1 MRLWLLA
8 VMAFALLTGFDPPD
22 PPEPSE
28 EVTIIVEV
36 EEKPSDFQEMLEAR
50 LPRLEVVAVYDR
62 LFNGLA
68 VRGKAEELEKLARMD
83 MVTNQY
89 PVQTYRALGDDE
101 MTFSTEKLRE
111 NLSSSY
117 TGKGVKVGVI
127 DTGVDYTHPDLRKNY
142 NGGFDTVDFDND
154 PMETKGEG
162 ATAHGSHVAGVIAAD
177 GKMKGIA
184 PDARIYA
191 YRALGPGGVGS
202 SVQVIAALEKA
213 VKEGMDVINL
223 SLGNDVNGPDWP
235 TTHAVNKAVEL
246 GTVVVVAA
254 GNSGP
259 DAWTVGSPAT
269 SSEAITVGA
278 SALSMKIPVLKV
290 PGVRAKV
297 PLQLFAGS
305 KQWQLSRK
313 YPVVYAG
320 KGEGH
325 LGDLRGKIAL
335 VERGTIPFVEK
346 AIKAYQA
353 GAVAVLIYNNEEGAF
368 QGSLDGQKLPVPVAS
383 LSKEAGE
390 FLVEEAVAQNQWV
403 ATEWDTLNDRIAPF
417 SSRGLVTTNWEIKP
431 DIVAPGVNIWSTVPG
446 GYQPMQGT
454 SMAAPHVAGAAA
466 LLKEAHPE
474 WTPAQVKTALASTA
488 IPINGEDSLP
498 MEQGAGAMDIGKA
511 LHPDLMIDHG
521 ALAFGKVEGAF
532 YKKKIRFRV
541 TNPTDEVVRLEM
553 DQPNMK
559 HGESWSVPLS
569 FDLLPAEEKE
579 VEVEL
584 RLTTSLLDPGVHQ
597 GYLTMRG
604 NGKEYL
610 LPYAY
615 VNEKA
620 SYQQISGFELVD
632 EGKGKEASYR
642 FHLAEEVERITV
654 DLYRAGSFFYAGEL
668 LDIDNPDA
676 GMKEGTAKLAADSL
690 AGSYI
695 AVALVETKDG
705 IEHYAFPVYME
716 G

>member
-1 MRLWLLA
+1 
-8 VMAFALLTGFDPPD
+8 
-22 PPEPSE
+22 
-28 EVTIIVEV
+28 
-36 EEKPSDFQEMLEAR
+36 
-50 LPRLEVVAVYDR
+50 
-62 LFNGLA
+62 
-68 VRGKAEELEKLARMD
+68 MD

-142 NGGFDTVDFDND
+142 IGGFDTVDFDND

-202 SVQVIAALEKA
+202 SVQVIAALEEA

-320 KGEGH
+320 KGRDISETC
-325 LGDLRGKIAL
+325 A
-335 VERGTIPFVEK
+335 ER
-346 AIKAYQA
+346 
-353 GAVAVLIYNNEEGAF
+353 
-368 QGSLDGQKLPVPVAS
+368 
-383 LSKEAGE
+383 
-390 FLVEEAVAQNQWV
+390 
-403 ATEWDTLNDRIAPF
+403 
-417 SSRGLVTTNWEIKP
+417 
-431 DIVAPGVNIWSTVPG
+431 
-446 GYQPMQGT
+446 
-454 SMAAPHVAGAAA
+454 
-466 LLKEAHPE
+466 
-474 WTPAQVKTALASTA
+474 
-488 IPINGEDSLP
+488 
-498 MEQGAGAMDIGKA
+498 
-511 LHPDLMIDHG
+511 
-521 ALAFGKVEGAF
+521 
-532 YKKKIRFRV
+532 
-541 TNPTDEVVRLEM
+541 
-553 DQPNMK
+553 
-559 HGESWSVPLS
+559 
-569 FDLLPAEEKE
+569 
-579 VEVEL
+579 
-584 RLTTSLLDPGVHQ
+584 
-597 GYLTMRG
+597 
-604 NGKEYL
+604 
-610 LPYAY
+610 
-615 VNEKA
+615 
-620 SYQQISGFELVD
+620 
-632 EGKGKEASYR
+632 
-642 FHLAEEVERITV
+642 
-654 DLYRAGSFFYAGEL
+654 
-668 LDIDNPDA
+668 
-676 GMKEGTAKLAADSL
+676 
-690 AGSYI
+690 
-695 AVALVETKDG
+695 
-705 IEHYAFPVYME
+705 
-716 G
+716 